1 MALRGGSFFADKQP
15 SFSCDGRFLLV
26 CTGCTV
32 SVLSVATGLRVAELQ
47 GHTDR
52 VTSIVVVKG
61 LEEAKSVLT
70 HAWTSSWDKTIRLWN
85 FMTATQITVIDVGY
99 KVVSMVIPG
108 ASSTLSDDKGV
119 AFLSV
124 AWDKEVITSNVQ
136 AEQEQQS
143 ESEESESDDKEESG
157 GEEKMGGEAETKISD
172 TTVIRKTEF
181 RGYTGRVLLLHIAS
195 QKTVEGHLAK
205 TSLPRVLVASRKGS
219 FVGMADSAKVWVWK
233 VPAPSVGYCSEVQ
246 ATVLHPWQP
255 LTVMAFDPTET
266 LVAAADRRGLITV
279 WKNVGERTFYSSDY
293 RRGKSDSGRA
303 DANDDAESRTTYH
316 WHHKEVACL
325 SFTADGSYLLSGG
338 REAVFVMWHIETGNQ
353 RFLPRLGTPFRYIT
367 SAPDPSVFV
376 LSMADNSLRFLNIG
390 SMRMDRVIFGI
401 KPYVTCPDTLEWL
414 NVTKVALHHVH
425 GTVAVPTAN
434 LIVQFYDVL
443 LDKHA
448 NQIQVSPRNFVSF
461 DHSRGDFG
469 QSTLVT
475 HVAFSAD
482 ASVMVTVDLRVAEA
496 GVGGGSFLKFW
507 TKSSENIPYT
517 LHTSVDSPHG
527 GEVLAL
533 AYHPSKNIAVT
544 CSRANDFKLWVQ
556 TKNESKDTHNWRCS
570 ATGSYKQKRMHA
582 AAFSH
587 DGTLLA
593 VAAEELITLWNPL
606 SNTLVCVLSIPGAF
620 HEVVGMLS
628 FVPKCPYLISAS
640 FGKQPQLTV
649 WNLSTLSVWWS
660 YQVEVEGI
668 TVDPNGGHFA
678 VLASSHTKR
687 YHKGGAEVK
696 RNGTAQVCLFKP
708 ESPLPTSVWDFK
720 DGIGGALLFLPPTE
734 EVNKAINASS
744 SESKLLI
751 LNKHREYVI
760 FDPYSESNP
769 KPASKIAANAAIED
783 ALDTFNAMYLTT
795 NTSKPIAQHD
805 QLSKITSTQPWG
817 DLLNAPSHVLPS
829 LTDIGQQILESFL
842 QKKAQ

>member
-99 KVVSMVIPG
+99 KVVSM
-108 ASSTLSDDKGV
+108 
-119 AFLSV
+119 
-124 AWDKEVITSNVQ
+124 
-136 AEQEQQS
+136 
-143 ESEESESDDKEESG
+143 
-157 GEEKMGGEAETKISD
+157 MGGEAETKISD

-205 TSLPRVLVASRKGS
+205 VCFLRSLFCFAKFSTFQTSLPRVLVASRKGS

-448 NQIQVSPRNFVSF
+448 NQVCQILKYN
-461 DHSRGDFG
+461 
-469 QSTLVT
+469 TLVT

-783 ALDTFNAMYLTT
+783 GKLLSFSIYLSLTLEPSFTALDTFNAMYLTT